1 MRVIAA
7 YPSLELAHLAASRLE
22 SAGIAVE
29 LRDVETISLNWI
41 YSPVIGGV
49 KLAVEEAEEA
59 DALEILRL
67 LPLEEGILACPHCGS
82 REVSVRPLSAAG
94 GVFLVLNVP
103 LPLSLQTAHCRA
115 CGRSH
120 GVCAHPYWG

>member
-22 SAGIAVE
+22 SAGLAVE

-49 KLAVEEAEEA
+49 KLAVDETEVA
-59 DALEILRL
+59 DAMEILRL
-67 LPLEEGILACPHCGS
+67 TPSEEGILSCPHCGS

-103 LPLSLQTAHCRA
+103 LPLALQTADCRA

-120 GVCAHPYWG
+120 AVRAHPHWG